1 MELLTGMMALD
12 EERPEESHYL
22 ASWFCQMKTDK
33 EKLRSIIDPSIA
45 ITDETFE
52 SVLIIADLA
61 GHCAARDPHQR
72 PEMGHAV
79 NVLASLVEKWMPI
92 NDDQEEYLG
101 IDFHQPLLQMVK
113 GWQAA
118 DGTADVCSVS
128 LNDSKGS
135 IPARPAG
142 FADRADADAR
152 SVDDNRRI
160 KCGRLAHARGAVVVG
175 DWGETER
182 LSRKHRAMADGFK
195 IEQNHGK
202 SRVRV
207 ARVWRRVAGS
217 GDVIVEW
224 NVGVS
229 LFSDCL
235 PAYTSAD
242 NSAIVATDSMK
253 NTVRLDLLFLG
264 VESECPI
271 DEIPNLFLFLLGGGM
286 FDRCMRRRRS
296 ARRSRRWKASRF
308 FSGGT
313 SLRTI
318 LR

>member
-118 DGTADVCSVS
+118 DGTADVCS
-128 LNDSKGS
+128 
-135 IPARPAG
+135 
-142 FADRADADAR
+142 
-152 SVDDNRRI
+152 
-160 KCGRLAHARGAVVVG
+160 RGAVVVG

-224 NVGVS
+224 SVGVS